1 LRKVTS
7 TIKEYFEYLVP
18 YLNMERRKALWALLP
33 FGQAGS
39 ESTVYD
45 LLVGLKMKGQDA
57 NSMVE
62 SINHI
67 VSKM

>member
-1 LRKVTS
+1 
-7 TIKEYFEYLVP
+7 LVP